1 MPARKDFSQVAFDVM
16 RQATGQAPK
25 TAPEPLKAAPKPQKQ
40 TAPKG
45 TKGAAKKGAK
55 KS

>member
-1 MPARKDFSQVAFDVM
+1 MPRKDFSQTAFDVM

-25 TAPEPLKAAPKPQKQ
+25 MPEPAPKPQKE

-45 TKGAAKKGAK
+45 TKGAAKKAGK
-55 KS
+55 RS